1 MFTSLILYC
10 LLLLSVQGFVN
21 NNAWIYRI
29 KQQQQHHQYSSTV
42 VANGG
47 VSDFGFDQPINFD
60 KFDAQ
65 SNNPLGVGMEDGY
78 STSAK
83 NALLPTTKEDMKKF
97 AFILANVTTALETDK
112 VENAISVI
120 SYDIG
125 WLFARDIPALT
136 NMLLKEYE
144 GNKHSNT

>member
-1 MFTSLILYC
+1 M
-10 LLLLSVQGFVN
+10 LLLSVHGFVN
-21 NNAWIYRI
+21 YNGWIHRV
-29 KQQQQHHQYSSTV
+29 KQEQQQQYTITI
-42 VANGG
+42 VACGEM
-47 VSDFGFDQPINFD
+47 SDFGFDQPINFD
-60 KFDAQ
+60 KFDAS
-65 SNNPLGVGMEDGY
+65 SNNPLGVGLEDGY

-144 GNKHSNT
+144 GNEHS